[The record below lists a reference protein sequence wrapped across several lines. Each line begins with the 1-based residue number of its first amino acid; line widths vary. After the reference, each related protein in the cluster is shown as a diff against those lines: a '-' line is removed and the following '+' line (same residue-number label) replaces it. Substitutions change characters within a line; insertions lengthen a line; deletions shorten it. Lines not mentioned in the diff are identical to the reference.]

1 VLLKQ
6 YRQKAQLYQNDVLLV
21 PLGDDFRYDTTD
33 EWDNQ
38 FNNYQKLFD
47 YMNGHSEWNIEV
59 MLGKC
64 FSPRTLSLVIVRPH
78 MLRVHRDH
86 PRCCIGAW
94 ICVCGHTCDIVIYT
108 RFN

>member
-1 VLLKQ
+1 MSAHCFCRAQVLLKQ

-78 MLRVHRDH
+78 MPRVH
-86 PRCCIGAW
+86 
-94 ICVCGHTCDIVIYT
+94 
-108 RFN
+108 